1 MINIFTLV
9 IYAVLLGQTPQ
20 KVELYRFSDRITVKN
35 NRTAEETVMF
45 YNNKMMLLSEDDEV
59 RQGTSALS
67 ECRFEDDG
75 RIRFFSRARFRF
87 GTLSQEEHVVKVDE
101 FTRILILPK
110 DNITLLLP
118 GGTRLSA
125 EHGECYI
132 EREAL
137 FMHIRNA
144 GFYDVQLS
152 GHLVLPEDSVVPAGH
167 SISIPLYDPDLESEA
182 EPIVV
187 REVAGLIVKTTGG
200 YEFEEMPGFILVSRP
215 RLDAGIACV
224 GGARVYLEP
233 GEKLKLRLP

>member
-1 MINIFTLV
+1 MIKLFALML
-9 IYAVLLGQTPQ
+9 YAVVMGQTPQ
-20 KVELYRFSDRITVKN
+20 KVELFRFSDRIVVKN
-35 NRTAEETVMF
+35 NRTAEETIMF
-45 YNNKMMLLSEDDEV
+45 YNNKMMLLSEADEV
-59 RQGTSALS
+59 RQGTSAIS

-75 RIRFFSRARFRF
+75 RMRFFSRARFRF
-87 GTLSQEEHVVKVDE
+87 GTLSQEEHIVKVDE
-101 FTRILILPK
+101 FTRILLLPK

-137 FMHIRNA
+137 FIHIRNA
-144 GFYDVQLS
+144 GFYDVHLS
-152 GHLVLPEDSVVPAGH
+152 GHLVTPENTVVPAGH
-167 SISIPLYDPDLESEA
+167 SLSIPLFDPELKDEA

-215 RLDAGIACV
+215 GLDDGIACV
-224 GGARVYLEP
+224 GGARVFLEP
-233 GEKLKLRLP
+233 GKKLKLRLP